1 MHIDALAS
9 RRRRPRS
16 RPTATGLAAVGLV
29 AAFAAVTGC
38 GSSSNSNSNGSGSSA
53 TAAKS
58 SSSASTGGNPSW
70 CGSKK
75 IVLGIQ
81 DGGGLNGWSKE
92 SLRQVKLEAAKCP
105 NITKTI
111 VVNAGFDPQKAI
123 SGTTGLVAQGA
134 NAIVI
139 IPDAGGPA
147 ELPGLRKATAHGV
160 KVVPWG
166 ASPGGKEPGD
176 YVTYVDWSPEAA
188 GETSA
193 TWLFK
198 AMNGKGNVI
207 YLGGPAGNAVDKGEL
222 VGIGKVLAQ
231 NPGVKL
237 LTGSDTWPVTNW
249 DPAQAQKVMTGLLSK
264 YPKIDGILMTDGQS
278 GAAVVKVLKQA
289 NRRIPPIATLE
300 ANQIGCAWKDAQ
312 GTKDA
317 FQLATISGR
326 NWMGRIAIRKAV
338 AAANG
343 LNDAEKSI
351 ISLPLYE
358 DSVAGGG
365 QTPKCDKS
373 RSPDTYLSNYEP
385 EATFNALSGYS
396 GK

>member
-9 RRRRPRS
+9 RFRRPRS
-16 RPTATGLAAVGLV
+16 RVTATGLAAVGLV
-29 AAFAAVTGC
+29 VPFAALTGC
-38 GSSSNSNSNGSGSSA
+38 GGSSNNNSGSSA

-58 SSSASTGGNPSW
+58 SASTGANPSW
-70 CGSKK
+70 CGDKK

-105 NITKTI
+105 NVTKTI

-123 SGTTGLVAQGA
+123 AGTTGMVAQGA

-147 ELPGLRKATAHGV
+147 ELPGLRKATARGV

-166 ASPGGKEPGD
+166 SNPTGNGPGD
-176 YVTYVDWSPEAA
+176 YVTYVDWNPEAA
-188 GETSA
+188 GQTWA

-198 AMNGKGNVI
+198 TMNGKGNVI
-207 YLGGPAGNAVDKGEL
+207 YLGGPAGNAVDKGVL
-222 VGIGKVLAQ
+222 AGVGKVLAQ
-231 NPGVKL
+231 NPGIKIV
-237 LTGSDTWPVTNW
+237 TGTDSWPVTNW

-264 YPKIDGILMTDGQS
+264 YPKIDGILMGDGQS
-278 GAAVVKVLKQA
+278 SAAVVKVLKQA
-289 NRRIPPIATLE
+289 NRPIPPIATLE

-312 GTKDA
+312 GTKDE
-317 FQLATISGR
+317 FQLSTISGR
-326 NWMGRIAIRKAV
+326 NWMGRIAVRKAV

-343 LNDAEKSI
+343 LQDDETSI
-351 ISLPLYE
+351 IDLPLYE
-358 DSVAGGG
+358 DSVAGGD
-365 QTPKCDKS
+365 QQPKCDTSK
-373 RSPDTYLSNYEP
+373 SPDTYLSNYEP
-385 EATFNALSGYS
+385 DATLNALSGYS